1 MTYNTTVFNSF
12 VTNNEKLNVK
22 LVSFYYFCSMKLKR
36 IILSLVLGMA
46 LLCCLSS
53 CMNQNYLMFED
64 DEWSGREMDGDRV
77 LSNGEL
83 EMDDWDR

>member
-1 MTYNTTVFNSF
+1 MKPLTNS
-12 VTNNEKLNVK
+12 
-22 LVSFYYFCSMKLKR
+22 LVSFYYFCIMKLKR
-36 IILSLVLGMA
+36 IILSLMLGMA

-64 DEWSGREMDGDRV
+64 DEWSGQEMDGDRV
-77 LSNGEL
+77 LTNGEL

>member
-1 MTYNTTVFNSF
+1 MTYDTIVFNSF